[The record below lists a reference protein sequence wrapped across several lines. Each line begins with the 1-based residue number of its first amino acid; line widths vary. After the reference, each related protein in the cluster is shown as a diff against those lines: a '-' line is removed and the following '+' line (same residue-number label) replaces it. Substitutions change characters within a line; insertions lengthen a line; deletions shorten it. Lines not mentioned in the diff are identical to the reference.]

1 MGPGVGPRRPL
12 DPGPYRE
19 VPLMTEVST
28 PGETILRLSPP
39 EVELL
44 RAALRMLR
52 NVLGR
57 EEADELAA
65 VQALLDRLEAARNA

>member
-1 MGPGVGPRRPL
+1 
-12 DPGPYRE
+12 
-19 VPLMTEVST
+19 MTEVSRSV
-28 PGETILRLSPP
+28 ETILRLSPP

-65 VQALLDRLEAARNA
+65 VQALLDRLEATRTT

>member
-1 MGPGVGPRRPL
+1 
-12 DPGPYRE
+12 
-19 VPLMTEVST
+19 MTEVST
-28 PGETILRLSPP
+28 PAETILRLSPP

-65 VQALLDRLEAARNA
+65 VKALLDRLEAARNA

>member
-1 MGPGVGPRRPL
+1 
-12 DPGPYRE
+12 
-19 VPLMTEVST
+19 MTEVST
-28 PGETILRLSPP
+28 PAETILRLTPP

-65 VQALLDRLEAARNA
+65 VQALLDRLEAAKNT

>member
-1 MGPGVGPRRPL
+1 MA
-12 DPGPYRE
+12 
-19 VPLMTEVST
+19 EVST
-28 PGETILRLSPP
+28 PVETVLRLSPS
-39 EVELL
+39 EVELM

-65 VQALLDRLEAARNA
+65 VQALLDRLEAARKP

>member
-1 MGPGVGPRRPL
+1 
-12 DPGPYRE
+12 
-19 VPLMTEVST
+19 MTEVST
-28 PGETILRLSPP
+28 PPETVLRLSPS

-44 RAALRMLR
+44 RSALRMLR

-65 VQALLDRLEAARNA
+65 VQALLDRLERTREP

>member
-1 MGPGVGPRRPL
+1 
-12 DPGPYRE
+12 
-19 VPLMTEVST
+19 MTEVST
-28 PGETILRLSPP
+28 PVETILRLTPP

-65 VQALLDRLEAARNA
+65 VQALLDRLEAARNT

>member
-1 MGPGVGPRRPL
+1 
-12 DPGPYRE
+12 
-19 VPLMTEVST
+19 MTEVST
-28 PGETILRLSPP
+28 PGEIILRLSPP

-57 EEADELAA
+57 EEAEELAA
-65 VQALLDRLEAARNA
+65 VQALLDRLEAARKP

>member
-1 MGPGVGPRRPL
+1 
-12 DPGPYRE
+12 
-19 VPLMTEVST
+19 MTEVSA
-28 PGETILRLSPP
+28 PVETVLHLSPA

-65 VQALLDRLEAARNA
+65 VQALLDRLEAARNP